1 MAERCSFAVLMITI
15 DAIRSG
21 GEAAFAEVFNHY
33 YAKVYHYF
41 LKKTRSA
48 ATARD
53 LAQLTFI
60 KLWEYRHTL
69 TAEHTLDTQLFRMAS
84 GALVDHLR
92 REQSLKNTLV
102 QLVAELPEE
111 VAATDTDS
119 FEQDDYL
126 HTLTRHLSPVRKRV
140 FILSRIHGHSY
151 KEIAE
156 KLSISR
162 KTVEDHMVKALRQLR
177 QIASHLLWMVVIIVL
192 AVILT

>member
-1 MAERCSFAVLMITI
+1 MPERCSFAVLMITI
-15 DAIRSG
+15 DAIRLG
-21 GEAAFAEVFNHY
+21 GEPAFAEVFNHY

-48 ATARD
+48 ATARE

-69 TAEHTLDTQLFRMAS
+69 SSDHTLDTQLFRMAG

-92 REQSLKNTLV
+92 REQSLKATLV
-102 QLVAELPEE
+102 QAMSELPED
-111 VAATDTDS
+111 VPAAVTDS

-126 HTLTRHLSPVRKRV
+126 HRLTRHLSPVRKRV

-156 KLSISR
+156 KLSISS

-177 QIASHLLWMVVIIVL
+177 QIASHFFFL
-192 AVILT
+192 